1 MAIIFTFGFV
11 ALVAIY
17 FGIIRLLDSKRK
29 EFLQFLVMYLF
40 ALSLII
46 CLDCTFAKKTPVG
59 LSGGGS
65 MIIGLFVHIF
75 NTVTGIEADVDSCW
89 FSICYRVGVV
99 AVYYLCPT
107 FLVSYLLYP
116 FKTVKK
122 SRILIWIPVV
132 ISVLIP
138 VIGILLLVLV
148 AMFMN

>member
-1 MAIIFTFGFV
+1 MALIFTFGFV

-17 FGIIRLLDSKRK
+17 FGSIRLFDSKRK
-29 EFLQFLVMYLF
+29 EFFQFLIMYVF
-40 ALSLII
+40 ALAFII
-46 CLDCTFAKKTPVG
+46 CLDYIFAKKTFSG

-75 NTVTGIEADVDSCW
+75 NTITGNEADVNSCW
-89 FSICYRVGVV
+89 FSLCYRMGVV

-116 FKTVKK
+116 FKTIKR
-122 SRILIWIPVV
+122 SRLLIWIPVV
-132 ISVLIP
+132 ISALIP
-138 VIGILLLVLV
+138 VTGIILLVLA